1 MAFGFLKKLVAIVT
15 GKKTGAPKNG
25 KGAQGG
31 SAQQQGG
38 GGRGRRG
45 KRGRRGGGGGERAQ
59 QGGEQQKAG
68 SQPQK
73 GEAQQRRDGQQPRG
87 ERRQDGQSR
96 RDGQQARGERGR
108 EGQRRDRGRE
118 RDGDRRRDGSRRG
131 PKPVNTAANEMRP
144 GGVVSAEEMEARK
157 AAHAAWDPATFV
169 VPEAEGKKRFHDF
182 DLPSEVM
189 HGIADLGFQYCTEI
203 QALSLQ
209 NALDGKNIA
218 GKAQTGSGKTA
229 AFLVAILTR
238 YLRTPE
244 NRAKAGGCPRALVIA
259 PTRELV
265 IQICKDADAIGKYCG
280 LRSLAVYGGMDFDRQ
295 KEEILDAPVDLLV
308 ATPGRLLDFCQRHV
322 LDLSKVDTLVIDEAD
337 RMLDM
342 GFIPDV
348 SRIMSHLPPK
358 DRRATMLYSA
368 TLTDDVMRLASRWME
383 EPVRAEVESEHN
395 ATDTVRQ
402 VVYVIRAEDKFKVLF
417 NHIALHPEARA
428 IVFCNRKSTTEDV
441 YESLERR
448 GVKCEMLS
456 GDVNQNKRLRVLED
470 FRAGKIKIVV
480 ATDVA
485 GRGIHV
491 DDIEY
496 VINFDFPYEAEDYV
510 HRIGRTGRAG
520 NTGIAISFADENE
533 SFAIPEIE
541 EYIKEPLKCTVIQDD
556 DPLLK
561 PLEKLAR
568 GQRSEL
574 AEVDEAA
581 KAAVD
586 AREAVTEQQKAAAA
600 ALVGGMVV
608 KNAAGKEG
616 RVLVKEDLPPR
627 PLPTFEN
634 ALEPKKVVDE
644 SNVYAK
650 PVAQKQRFEEWAL
663 EAPAPAETPAPAP
676 EAPAAAPAAPK
687 AVVESPVVAL
697 PTAPE
702 APKTAE

>member
-1 MAFGFLKKLVAIVT
+1 MAFGFLKKIVAAVT
-15 GKKTGAPKNG
+15 GRKPAAQKGG
-25 KGAQGG
+25 KGQQGG
-31 SAQQQGG
+31 AQQQKN
-38 GGRGRRG
+38 GRGKHG
-45 KRGRRGGGGGERAQ
+45 KRGRHGSGAQNAQ
-59 QGGEQQKAG
+59 QKGQ
-68 SQPQK
+68 QPQK
-73 GEAQQRRDGQQPRG
+73 SAQNAQSQKSAQNAQSQKRGQAQQPRRGQDQQRQQQKGARPQDAQRQQRREHPQRG
-87 ERRQDGQSR
+87 DQ
-96 RDGQQARGERGR
+96 
-108 EGQRRDRGRE
+108 
-118 RDGDRRRDGSRRG
+118 RRDGSRRG
-131 PKPVNTAANEMRP
+131 PKGVNTAANEMRP
-144 GGVVSAEEMEARK
+144 GGVVSAEEMEKRK
-157 AAHAAWDPATFV
+157 AAHAAWDPASFT
-169 VPEAEGKKRFHDF
+169 VPPMEGKKRFQDF

-189 HGIADLGFQYCTEI
+189 HAIADLGFQYCTEI

-209 NALDGKNIA
+209 NALDGKNVA

-244 NRAKAGGCPRALVIA
+244 SRAKKGGCPRALVIA

-308 ATPGRLLDFCQRHV
+308 ATPGRLLDFCQRRV
-322 LDLSKVDTLVIDEAD
+322 LDLGKVDTLVIDEAD

-348 SRIMSHLPPK
+348 SRIMGHLPPRDK
-358 DRRATMLYSA
+358 RATMLYSA
-368 TLTDDVMRLASRWME
+368 TLTDDVMRLASRWMDA
-383 EPVRAEVESEHN
+383 PVKAEVESDHN

-428 IVFCNRKSTTEDV
+428 IVFCNRKATTEDV
-441 YESLERR
+441 FESLRCR

-456 GDVNQNKRLRVLED
+456 GDVSQNKRLTVLED

-496 VINFDFPYEAEDYV
+496 VVNFDFPYEAEDYV

-520 NTGIAISFADENE
+520 NTGIAISFADEDE

-541 EYIKEPLKCTVIQDD
+541 EYINEPLKCTIIQDD

-561 PLEKLAR
+561 PLPPRHSKL
-568 GQRSEL
+568 G
-574 AEVDEAA
+574 EVDEAA
-581 KAAVD
+581 KAEVD
-586 AREAVTEQQKAAAA
+586 AREAVTEEQKAAAA
-600 ALVGGMVV
+600 ALVGGIVV
-608 KNAAGKEG
+608 KNAAGQQG
-616 RVLVKEDLPPR
+616 HVAVQEDMPPR
-627 PLPTFEN
+627 PMPTFEN

-644 SNVYAK
+644 SNVYSK
-650 PVAQKQRFEEWAL
+650 PVEQKQRYEEWSL
-663 EAPAPAETPAPAP
+663 ETSAP
-676 EAPAAAPAAPK
+676 EGAAPQAEPPAPAAP
-687 AVVESPVVAL
+687 
-697 PTAPE
+697 
-702 APKTAE
+702 

>member
-1 MAFGFLKKLVAIVT
+1 MAFGFLKKLVQKIT
-15 GKKTGAPKNG
+15 GKSPSAPKVG
-25 KGAQGG
+25 KGAPNGAKKDGNGG
-31 SAQQQGG
+31 NGGG

-45 KRGRRGGGGGERAQ
+45 KRGRHGNGGGQ
-59 QGGEQQKAG
+59 QQ
-68 SQPQK
+68 
-73 GEAQQRRDGQQPRG
+73 QQRPQSQQQPRQG
-87 ERRQDGQSR
+87 AQQQRPAGQQQQQRPPRKDGAPAERRGD
-96 RDGQQARGERGR
+96 RGP
-108 EGQRRDRGRE
+108 RRDRGDRG
-118 RDGDRRRDGSRRG
+118 GDRRRDGSRRG
-131 PKPVNTAANEMRP
+131 PKSVNTAANEMRP
-144 GGVVSAEEMEARK
+144 GGVVSPEEMAARK
-157 AAHAAWDPATFV
+157 AAHAAWDPASFV
-169 VPEAEGKKRFHDF
+169 VEPIEGKMRFQDF

-244 NRAKAGGCPRALVIA
+244 SRAKTGGTPRALVIA

-280 LRSLAVYGGMDFDRQ
+280 LRSLAVYGGMDMDRQ
-295 KEEILDAPVDLLV
+295 REELQEAPVDLLV

-322 LDLSKVDTLVIDEAD
+322 VDLRSVDTLVIDEAD

-348 SRIMSHLPPK
+348 RRIMSHLPQK
-358 DRRATMLYSA
+358 DKRATMLYSA
-368 TLTDDVMRLASRWME
+368 TLTDDVMRLAAQWME
-383 EPVRAEVESEHN
+383 EPVKAEVESEHN

-417 NHIALHPEARA
+417 NHIALHPDARA

-441 YESLERR
+441 YESLKRR

-456 GDVNQNKRLRVLED
+456 GDVSQNKRLQVLES

-520 NTGIAISFADENE
+520 NTGIAISFADEDE

-541 EYIKEPLKCTVIQDD
+541 EYINEPLKCTIIQDD

-568 GQRSEL
+568 GETATL
-574 AEVDEAA
+574 KPVDEAA

-586 AREAVTEQQKAAAA
+586 AREAVTEEQKAAAA
-600 ALVGGMVV
+600 AMVGGLAV
-608 KNAAGKEG
+608 KTATGKTG
-616 RVLVKEDLPPR
+616 FVRDDAITRKEPNL
-627 PLPTFEN
+627 EN

-644 SNVYAK
+644 ADAYVR
-650 PVAQKQRFEEWAL
+650 PVDQKTRLEEWAP
-663 EAPAPAETPAPAP
+663 PAPGGAQSPATENQPGGAQL
-676 EAPAAAPAAPK
+676 AATANDQ
-687 AVVESPVVAL
+687 PVQ
-697 PTAPE
+697 TQE
-702 APKTAE
+702 QTSQG

>member
-1 MAFGFLKKLVAIVT
+1 
-15 GKKTGAPKNG
+15 
-25 KGAQGG
+25 
-31 SAQQQGG
+31 
-38 GGRGRRG
+38 
-45 KRGRRGGGGGERAQ
+45 
-59 QGGEQQKAG
+59 
-68 SQPQK
+68 
-73 GEAQQRRDGQQPRG
+73 
-87 ERRQDGQSR
+87 
-96 RDGQQARGERGR
+96 
-108 EGQRRDRGRE
+108 
-118 RDGDRRRDGSRRG
+118 
-131 PKPVNTAANEMRP
+131 MRP
-144 GGVVSAEEMEARK
+144 GGVVSPEEMAARQ
-157 AAHAAWDPATFV
+157 AAHAAWDVSSFV
-169 VPEAEGKKRFHDF
+169 VEPVEGKKRFHDF

-244 NRAKAGGCPRALVIA
+244 SRAKTGGTPRALVIA

-280 LRSLAVYGGMDFDRQ
+280 LRSLAVYGGMDMDRQ
-295 KEEILDAPVDLLV
+295 REELQEAPVDLLV

-322 LDLSKVDTLVIDEAD
+322 VNLQSVDTLVIDEAD

-348 SRIMSHLPPK
+348 RRIMSHLPPK
-358 DRRATMLYSA
+358 DKRATMLYSA
-368 TLTDDVMRLASRWME
+368 TLTDDVMRLAAQWME
-383 EPVRAEVESEHN
+383 EPVKAEVESEHN

-402 VVYVIRAEDKFKVLF
+402 VVYVIRSEDKFKVLF
-417 NHIALHPEARA
+417 NHIALHPDARA

-441 YESLERR
+441 YESLKRR

-456 GDVNQNKRLRVLED
+456 GDVSQNKRLQVLES

-520 NTGIAISFADENE
+520 NTGIAISFADEDE

-541 EYIKEPLKCTVIQDD
+541 EYINEPLKCTIIQDD

-568 GQRSEL
+568 GETATL
-574 AEVDEAA
+574 KPVDEAA

-586 AREAVTEQQKAAAA
+586 AREAVTEEQKAAAA
-600 ALVGGMVV
+600 AMVGGLAV
-608 KNAAGKEG
+608 KTAAGRTGFVRDDAITRQEPN
-616 RVLVKEDLPPR
+616 L
-627 PLPTFEN
+627 EN
-634 ALEPKKVVDE
+634 ALDPKKVVDE
-644 SNVYAK
+644 TDAYVQ
-650 PVAQKQRFEEWAL
+650 PVEQKTRLEEWVP
-663 EAPAPAETPAPAP
+663 PAGTPPAG
-676 EAPAAAPAAPK
+676 AAALVAADEPQK
-687 AVVESPVVAL
+687 PIEGSDGPVQQNGEQAKQEQ
-697 PTAPE
+697 PTTE
-702 APKTAE
+702 R

>member
-1 MAFGFLKKLVAIVT
+1 MAFGFLKKLVQKIT
-15 GKKTGAPKNG
+15 GKGPSAPKGG
-25 KGAQGG
+25 KGAPNGG
-31 SAQQQGG
+31 AKKDGNGNG

-45 KRGRRGGGGGERAQ
+45 KRGRHGKDGGQRPSGQ
-59 QGGEQQKAG
+59 
-68 SQPQK
+68 
-73 GEAQQRRDGQQPRG
+73 QQRPSGQQQQ
-87 ERRQDGQSR
+87 RQAGQQQQRPSGQQQRQAGQQQRQAGQQQRPSGQQQQRSR
-96 RDGQQARGERGR
+96 RD
-108 EGQRRDRGRE
+108 RDR
-118 RDGDRRRDGSRRG
+118 GDRRRDGSRRG
-131 PKPVNTAANEMRP
+131 PKSVNTAANEMRP
-144 GGVVSAEEMEARK
+144 GGVVSPEEMAARK
-157 AAHAAWDPATFV
+157 AAHAAWDPASFAV
-169 VPEAEGKKRFHDF
+169 EPVEGKMRFQDF

-244 NRAKAGGCPRALVIA
+244 SRAKTGGTPRALVIA

-280 LRSLAVYGGMDFDRQ
+280 LRSLAVYGGMDMDRQ
-295 KEEILDAPVDLLV
+295 REELQEAPVDLLV

-322 LDLSKVDTLVIDEAD
+322 VNLQSVDTLVIDEAD

-348 SRIMSHLPPK
+348 RRIMSHLPPK
-358 DRRATMLYSA
+358 NKRATMLYSA
-368 TLTDDVMRLASRWME
+368 TLTDDVMRLAAQWME
-383 EPVRAEVESEHN
+383 EPVKAEVESEHN

-417 NHIALHPEARA
+417 NHIALHPDARA

-441 YESLERR
+441 YESLKRR

-456 GDVNQNKRLRVLED
+456 GDVSQNKRLQVLEN

-520 NTGIAISFADENE
+520 NTGIAISFADEDE

-541 EYIKEPLKCTVIQDD
+541 EYINEPLKCTIIQDD

-568 GQRSEL
+568 GQTSTL
-574 AEVDEAA
+574 KPVDEAA

-586 AREAVTEQQKAAAA
+586 AREAVTEEQKAAAA
-600 ALVGGMVV
+600 AMVGGLAV
-608 KNAAGKEG
+608 KTAAGKTG
-616 RVLVKEDLPPR
+616 FVRDDAIVRKEPNL
-627 PLPTFEN
+627 EN
-634 ALEPKKVVDE
+634 ALDP
-644 SNVYAK
+644 K
-650 PVAQKQRFEEWAL
+650 PVADEADAYVKPVEQKARLEEWVP
-663 EAPAPAETPAPAP
+663 PAGTPPAG
-676 EAPAAAPAAPK
+676 AAALAAADEPQK
-687 AVVESPVVAL
+687 TIEGSDGPVRQNGEQAKQEQ
-697 PTAPE
+697 PTTE
-702 APKTAE
+702 G

>member
-1 MAFGFLKKLVAIVT
+1 MAFGFFKKLVEKIT
-15 GKKTGAPKNG
+15 GKKSASQKKDGRPQQKQGGDAKGKSGNGRGRHGRRGRHGNGGEQQQNQGQEQQRKPQQQQPRKKDGA
-25 KGAQGG
+25 KGAQG
-31 SAQQQGG
+31 QQQGKKPDQQNQQRPRREERG
-38 GGRGRRG
+38 EKGRR
-45 KRGRRGGGGGERAQ
+45 
-59 QGGEQQKAG
+59 
-68 SQPQK
+68 
-73 GEAQQRRDGQQPRG
+73 
-87 ERRQDGQSR
+87 
-96 RDGQQARGERGR
+96 
-108 EGQRRDRGRE
+108 
-118 RDGDRRRDGSRRG
+118 GDRRRDGSRRVAQG
-131 PKPVNTAANEMRP
+131 HTPADEMRP
-144 GGVVSAEEMEARK
+144 GGVVSAAEMEARK
-157 AAHAAWDPATFV
+157 AAHAAWSIDQVKVEP
-169 VPEAEGKKRFHDF
+169 AEGKERFHDF

-244 NRAKAGGCPRALVIA
+244 SRAKTGGTPRALVIA

-295 KEEILDAPVDLLV
+295 REELLDAPVDLLV

-322 LDLSKVDTLVIDEAD
+322 LHLENVDTLVIDEAD

-348 SRIMSHLPPK
+348 RRIMSHLPPK
-358 DRRATMLYSA
+358 NKRATMLYSA
-368 TLTDDVMRLASRWME
+368 TLTDDVMRLASQWME
-383 EPVRAEVESEHN
+383 EPVKAEVESEHN

-402 VVYVIRAEDKFKVLF
+402 VVYVIRAEDKFKVLY
-417 NHIALHPEARA
+417 NHIALHPDARA

-456 GDVNQNKRLRVLED
+456 GDVSQNKRLTVLEN
-470 FRAGKIKIVV
+470 FRSGKIKIVV

-520 NTGIAISFADENE
+520 NTGIAISFADEDE

-541 EYIKEPLKCTVIQDD
+541 EYINEPLKCTISQDD
-556 DPLLK
+556 DPLMK
-561 PLEKLAR
+561 PRRQLAR
-568 GQRSEL
+568 GERDQL

-581 KAAVD
+581 KAEVD
-586 AREAVTEQQKAAAA
+586 AREAVTAEQKAAAA
-600 ALVGGMVV
+600 AMVGGTVV
-608 KNAAGKEG
+608 KTADGKDVILRTD
-616 RVLVKEDLPPR
+616 RVEREV
-627 PLPTFEN
+627 PTFEK
-634 ALEPKKVVDE
+634 AFEPKKEVDE
-644 SNVYAK
+644 SNASAQ
-650 PVAQKQRFEEWAL
+650 PVEQKARFEEWNLDAP
-663 EAPAPAETPAPAP
+663 AQPAPAADEQPAEP
-676 EAPAAAPAAPK
+676 
-687 AVVESPVVAL
+687 S
-697 PTAPE
+697 
-702 APKTAE
+702 

>member
-1 MAFGFLKKLVAIVT
+1 MAFGFLKKLVQKIT
-15 GKKTGAPKNG
+15 GKAPSAPKGG
-25 KGAQGG
+25 KGAPNGG
-31 SAQQQGG
+31 AKKDGSG
-38 GGRGRRG
+38 GGRGRHG
-45 KRGRRGGGGGERAQ
+45 KRGRHGNGGTGG
-59 QGGEQQKAG
+59 
-68 SQPQK
+68 
-73 GEAQQRRDGQQPRG
+73 GQQPRPQKQQQPRSSG
-87 ERRQDGQSR
+87 QQQQQRPSGQQQQQRPPRKDGAPGRGDRGSR
-96 RDGQQARGERGR
+96 GRDGARRGGR
-108 EGQRRDRGRE
+108 SDRG
-118 RDGDRRRDGSRRG
+118 GDRRPRS
-131 PKPVNTAANEMRP
+131 VNTAANEMRP
-144 GGVVSAEEMEARK
+144 GGVVSPEEMAARK
-157 AAHAAWDPATFV
+157 AAHAAWDPASFAV
-169 VPEAEGKKRFHDF
+169 EPMEGKMRFQDF

-244 NRAKAGGCPRALVIA
+244 SRAKTGGTPRALVIA

-280 LRSLAVYGGMDFDRQ
+280 LRSLAVYGGMDMDRQ
-295 KEEILDAPVDLLV
+295 REELQEAPVDLLV

-322 LDLSKVDTLVIDEAD
+322 VDLRSVDTLVI
-337 RMLDM
+337 
-342 GFIPDV
+342 
-348 SRIMSHLPPK
+348 RIMSHLPQK
-358 DRRATMLYSA
+358 DKRATMLYSA
-368 TLTDDVMRLASRWME
+368 TLTDDVMRLAAQWME
-383 EPVRAEVESEHN
+383 EPVKAEVESEHN

-417 NHIALHPEARA
+417 NHIALHPDARA

-441 YESLERR
+441 YESLKRR

-456 GDVNQNKRLRVLED
+456 GDVSQNKRLQVLEG

-520 NTGIAISFADENE
+520 NTGIAISFADEDE

-541 EYIKEPLKCTVIQDD
+541 EYINEPLKCTIIQDD

-568 GQRSEL
+568 GETATL
-574 AEVDEAA
+574 KPVDEAA

-586 AREAVTEQQKAAAA
+586 AREAVTEEQKAAAA
-600 ALVGGMVV
+600 AMVGGLAV
-608 KNAAGKEG
+608 KTAAGKTG
-616 RVLVKEDLPPR
+616 FVRDDAIMRKEPNL
-627 PLPTFEN
+627 EN
-634 ALEPKKVVDE
+634 ALEPKKIVNEADAYV
-644 SNVYAK
+644 K
-650 PVAQKQRFEEWAL
+650 PVEQKARLEEWA
-663 EAPAPAETPAPAP
+663 P
-676 EAPAAAPAAPK
+676 EAEKPI
-687 AVVESPVVAL
+687 EGSDGPVQQNGEQANQEQ
-697 PTAPE
+697 TNQQG
-702 APKTAE
+702 